1 LPKDYHTTNGLSGA
15 KSAAP
20 HGEKQ
25 WQKWAQDLNDHGDAL
40 EEAANNRIP
49 Y

>member
-1 LPKDYHTTNGLSGA
+1 MNTFPPTSKKPNYNDPLPKDYHTTNGLSGA

-25 WQKWAQDLNDHGDAL
+25 W
-40 EEAANNRIP
+40 
-49 Y
+49 